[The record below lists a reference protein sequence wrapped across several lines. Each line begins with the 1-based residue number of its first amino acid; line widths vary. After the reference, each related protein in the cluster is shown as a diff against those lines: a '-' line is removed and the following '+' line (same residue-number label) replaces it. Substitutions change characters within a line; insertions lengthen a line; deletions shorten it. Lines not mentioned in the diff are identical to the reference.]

1 MVNIIV
7 VDDEE
12 RIRLGLVKLI
22 SQIGEEYQVKGIY
35 ASGIELLADI
45 DNVEADLLITDI
57 KMPKLNGLELVEKV
71 KSMRPEMKFA
81 ILSGFDDFSYAR
93 QALRYGAMEY
103 LLKPVDKTDLE
114 RLLVKVK
121 TDLEQIGNENKFNA
135 EDHLKLLLL
144 NDSED
149 LPMHMTEAASRYLK
163 AIPALQS
170 HFAVFVLRGN
180 PVVTRQ
186 NWQFAVAGTQR
197 EWFFVERDEQT
208 TAAIVCIGDRDHADT
223 TKELAQTLLY
233 RLPASFCGQLGCS
246 DVFNGSNWLRQSYLQ
261 AERAV
266 QHGWYSDA
274 KKGYSVYSDLPKKQ
288 ESVANP
294 YIIIDRTFREALAL
308 ADYERARESLH
319 LWVEEM
325 IERRPLWNDL
335 FDACVA
341 LHALLPRGSED
352 HGQPP
357 QQTQSMIIE
366 RPESFA
372 NARAFT
378 SYFLGLIMEL
388 LSEKELARQENRVIE
403 TVKAYIRNH
412 YTEEMELN
420 RLAEK
425 VFLTPSYLS
434 KLFKTETGETLTE
447 YFISVRIE
455 RAKELLRD
463 QRALKTY
470 EVGEKVGYFDPAY
483 FNKIFKKTVG
493 CTPKEYRDRVR

>member
-22 SQIGEEYQVKGIY
+22 SQIGEDYQVRGIY
-35 ASGIELLADI
+35 ASGIEMLEDI
-45 DNVEADLLITDI
+45 DNVQADFLITDI
-57 KMPKLNGLELVEKV
+57 KMPMLNGLELVEKV
-71 KSMRPEMKFA
+71 KTLRPDMKFA

-103 LLKPVDKTDLE
+103 LLKPVDKTELE
-114 RLLVKVK
+114 RLLWKVK
-121 TDLEQIGNENKFNA
+121 SELELEANENKLSV

-144 NDSED
+144 NDPED
-149 LPMHMTEAASRYLK
+149 LPTHMTEAASRYLT
-163 AIPALQS
+163 AFPSLQG
-170 HFAVFVLRGN
+170 HFAVFVLRGM
-180 PVVTRQ
+180 PAVTKQ
-186 NWQFAVAGTQR
+186 NWQFASAGSPR

-208 TAAIVCIGDRDHADT
+208 TVAIVCIGDRDHADT
-223 TKELAQTLLY
+223 TKELAQTLIY
-233 RLPASFCGQLGCS
+233 RLPATCCGQLGCS

-261 AERAV
+261 AEKAI
-266 QHGWYSDA
+266 QYGWYSSA
-274 KKGYSVYSDLPKKQ
+274 KKGYTVYSDLPKKQ
-288 ESVANP
+288 ESYANP
-294 YIIIDRTFREALAL
+294 YIMIDRAFREALTL
-308 ADYERARESLH
+308 TDYARARESLQ
-319 LWVEEM
+319 LWAEEI
-325 IERRPLWNDL
+325 IERRPQWDDL

-341 LHALLPRGSED
+341 LLAHLAQ
-352 HGQPP
+352 QP
-357 QQTQSMIIE
+357 QSIVE

-378 SYFLGLIMEL
+378 SYFLDLMFER
-388 LSEKELARQENRVIE
+388 LSEKELARQENRVVE

-447 YFISVRIE
+447 YFISVRID

-463 QRALKTY
+463 HIALKTY

-493 CTPKEYRDRVR
+493 CTPKEYRDRIR